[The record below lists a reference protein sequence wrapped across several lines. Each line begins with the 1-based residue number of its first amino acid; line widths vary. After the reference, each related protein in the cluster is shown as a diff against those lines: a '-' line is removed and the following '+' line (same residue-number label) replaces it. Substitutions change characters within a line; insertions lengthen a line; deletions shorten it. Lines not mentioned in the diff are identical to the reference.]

1 MSEANIYRKV
11 ASRKPG
17 FPGLRKKL
25 HKFDSEVLDVKDIS
39 QDTKH
44 IIIKVPSDF
53 DFYPGQFISL
63 LLTINGEELR
73 RPYSIAS
80 KPEKGKLELC
90 IKVLP
95 DGKAT
100 PTIGKFQKGD
110 KIKVMGP
117 MGTFYMKDQSLA
129 KPIIF
134 ISTGTG
140 VAPFRSI
147 ITHLLE
153 HNFNKPITLITG
165 YRFEAN
171 ALYEDEFKDLEREH
185 SNFKYDRICSR
196 EGERKGY
203 VQILIDEN
211 FKEDADYYICGL
223 KDMVNSVKDHLAEKG
238 IQKENIFFEKYD

>member
-1 MSEANIYRKV
+1 MKE
-11 ASRKPG
+11 
-17 FPGLRKKL
+17 RKKL
-25 HKFDSEVLDVKDIS
+25 HKFDSEVLDIKDIS

-44 IIIKVPSDF
+44 ITITVPEEF

-63 LLTINGEELR
+63 ILNINNEELR

-80 KPEKGKLELC
+80 KPGEGKLELC
-90 IKVLP
+90 IKILP

-100 PTIGKFQKGD
+100 PTLGKLKSGD
-110 KIKVMGP
+110 KINAMGP
-117 MGTFYMKDQSLA
+117 MGTFYINDQSLA

-153 HNFNKPITLITG
+153 HSFEKPINLITG

-171 ALYEDEFKDLEREH
+171 VLYEQAFKNLE
-185 SNFKYDRICSR
+185 SKYPNFKYHRICSR

-223 KDMVNSVKDHLAEKG
+223 KDMVNSVTEHLSKKG
-238 IQKENIFFEKYD
+238 ISKDNIFFEKYD

>member
-1 MSEANIYRKV
+1 MKE
-11 ASRKPG
+11 
-17 FPGLRKKL
+17 RKKL
-25 HKFDSEVLDVKDIS
+25 HKFDSEVLKVKDIS

-44 IIIKVPSDF
+44 ITITVPKEF

-63 LLTINGEELR
+63 ILNIGNEELR

-80 KPEKGKLELC
+80 KPKKGELELC
-90 IKVLP
+90 IKILP
-95 DGKAT
+95 GGKAT
-100 PTIGKFQKGD
+100 PTLGKLKTGD
-110 KIKVMGP
+110 RVKAMGP
-117 MGTFYMKDQSLA
+117 MGTFFIQDQSLA

-153 HNFNKPITLITG
+153 HNFEKPIILVTG

-171 ALYEDEFKDLEREH
+171 VLYEQAFRDLEAKYP
-185 SNFKYDRICSR
+185 NFKYHRICSR

-223 KDMVNSVKDHLAEKG
+223 KDMVNSVTNYLEEKG
-238 IQKENIFFEKYD
+238 IPEENIFFEKYD